1 VVRSA
6 SAIPVGTQF
15 SPALINIEAFIAM
28 VVRHSGDREAL
39 IQATFTPAVH
49 KTRTSVP
56 LSPRTAR
63 LPLEAAVQYGLLT
76 RRDWE
81 ATEVA
86 RDLNQLSGAALI
98 QAWGRHVM
106 LHCGG
111 LRVVEA
117 AQEMDAEGLP
127 ITGNSISRYLTAHG
141 FTVIEQNTGI
151 NSLRGWLELAGVFDS
166 RWDVDKAAKARVC
179 GIAEET
185 IPILAGLDDQQ
196 RAFLLALCAIN
207 PEGWCKAAEVRSLA
221 EARSGLILDRSSLP
235 NRFLTPLK
243 AAGLL
248 EFDPGGTQSGKSA
261 RLRTTP
267 EFNSD
272 VLETFCNVTAST
284 LDPELMAYFR
294 RDPQE
299 IFNDLGS
306 QDTFVKGQALEGL
319 AIHVMRLLGLRFVT
333 WRKRGAETGGAEVD
347 ALFDGRFGVAP
358 TRWQIQCKNT
368 PSTRVRLEDV
378 AREVG
383 VAMVSHATHILIL
396 ANCGITRDA
405 RNYAQRAMRSTALT
419 IYLLDKSDFKEIQR
433 SPASLGGI
441 LSKLAEDILA
451 NNPADSPW
459 SGRQQ
464 YSLLVTGGDREVGEA
479 SGEAD

>member
-1 VVRSA
+1 MVRSA
-6 SAIPVGTQF
+6 SDIPVGTQF

-28 VVRHSGDREAL
+28 VVQHSGDRDAL
-39 IQATFTPAVH
+39 IRATFLPPVH
-49 KTRTSVP
+49 RKRTSVP
-56 LSPRTAR
+56 SSDRTAR
-63 LPLEAAVQYGLLT
+63 LPLEAAAQYGLLT
-76 RRDWE
+76 ERTWE
-81 ATEVA
+81 ATQVA
-86 RDLNQLSGAALI
+86 RDLNQLSGPALL

-106 LHCGG
+106 LNCGG

-117 AQEMDAEGLP
+117 AQEMDAEGLQ
-127 ITGNSISRYLTAHG
+127 IIGNSIARYLTAHG

-151 NSLRGWLELAGVFDS
+151 NSLRGWLQSAGVFDS
-166 RWDVDKAAKARVC
+166 RWAVDKIAKQRVC
-179 GIAEET
+179 GIAEDT

-207 PEGWCKAAEVRSLA
+207 PKGWCKAADVRSLA
-221 EARSGLILDRSSLP
+221 EARSGLVLDRSSLP
-235 NRFLTPLK
+235 NRFLTPLT

-261 RLRTTP
+261 RLRTTA
-267 EFNSD
+267 EFDSS
-272 VLETFCNVTAST
+272 VLETFCKVTADT

-319 AIHVMRLLGLRFVT
+319 AIHVMRILGLRFVA
-333 WRKRGAETGGAEVD
+333 WRKRGADTGGAEVD

-368 PSTRVRLEDV
+368 PSTKLRLEEV

-383 VAMVSHATHILIL
+383 VAMVSLATHILIL
-396 ANCGITRDA
+396 ANCGITREA
-405 RNYAQRAMRSTALT
+405 RNFAHAAMRSTALT
-419 IYLLDKSDFKEIQR
+419 IFLLDKSDFREIQQN
-433 SPASLGGI
+433 PGSLGGI
-441 LSKLAEDILA
+441 LTNMAEEMLA

-459 SGRQQ
+459 STRQQ
-464 YSLLVTGGDREVGEA
+464 PLRLANSGDGEA
-479 SGEAD
+479 SVETE